1 MRFILSLV
9 LALSL
14 SVSAFAQQ
22 AAISNTSFN
31 AIARGP
37 QVMLTWNPGT
47 TEVVSYQLEKSKNG
61 SDFIAFGQIEGTTKL
76 LEFIETDFQPFEGLS
91 YYRLKLT
98 LSNGT
103 VGYSNTVPV
112 KYNSAGEPVSPV
124 AVEKEK
130 TSSADESVL
139 VVVRNSSG
147 EEFYSKVDIANE
159 GNPVECTVLDP
170 VLSAGTYTII
180 GCSDQNYYS
189 KQMLVK

>member
-1 MRFILSLV
+1 MRFLLSLV
-9 LALSL
+9 LAVSL

-22 AAISNTSFN
+22 TVITNTSFN
-31 AIARGP
+31 AIARGS
-37 QVMLTWNPGT
+37 QVMLTWNPGK
-47 TEVVSYQLEKSKNG
+47 TEVISYQLEKSKNG
-61 SDFIAFGQIEGTTKL
+61 SDYIAFGQIEGTTQL

-98 LSNGT
+98 HSDGT

-112 KYNSAGEPVSPV
+112 KYNANGEPVSPV

-130 TSSADESVL
+130 GATSDQSVL

-159 GNPVECTVLDP
+159 GNPVECTDLDP
-170 VLSAGTYTII
+170 LLSAGTYTII